1 MIVIYCGRMSFISMQ
16 DLLYLVGAISLAWI
30 TVFLC
35 WVLFEI
41 GKLIHQAN
49 ALVTDTREKIG
60 RFERAIA
67 AIGEKLGAT
76 SQYLGFIAEGGKQ
89 LLSFLHNREEK
100 QERKTKKKTKEAPLS
115 EMSEEELP

>member
-1 MIVIYCGRMSFISMQ
+1 MR
-16 DLLYLVGAISLAWI
+16 DLLFLVGAVSLAWV

-35 WVLFEI
+35 WVLYEI

-49 ALVTDTREKIG
+49 ELVSDTREKIG
-60 RFERAIA
+60 RFERLVMS
-67 AIGEKLGAT
+67 IGEKLGAT

-100 QERKTKKKTKEAPLS
+100 QERKTKKKSKESPLS
-115 EMSEEELP
+115 EMPDEESS

>member
-1 MIVIYCGRMSFISMQ
+1 V
-16 DLLYLVGAISLAWI
+16 SLAWI

-35 WVLFEI
+35 WTLYEI

-49 ALVTDTREKIG
+49 ELVSDTREKIG

-76 SQYLGFIAEGGKQ
+76 SQYLSFIAEGGKQ

-100 QERKTKKKTKEAPLS
+100 QERRTAKKKTKEAPLS
-115 EMSEEELP
+115 DMPEETL

>member
-1 MIVIYCGRMSFISMQ
+1 MIYCFRMSFLSMH

-49 ALVTDTREKIG
+49 ELVSDTREKIG
-60 RFERAIA
+60 RVERAVA
-67 AIGEKLGAT
+67 MIGDKLGST
-76 SQYLGFIAEGGKQ
+76 SQYLGYIAEGGKQ
-89 LLSFLHNREEK
+89 LLSFLHMREEK
-100 QERKTKKKTKEAPLS
+100 AEPRTKKKGKEPKMS
-115 EMSEEELP
+115 EMPDEE